1 MSVGACGT
9 KRQRAHAPASSAPCP
24 PSSAALSQLAGQ
36 WVWRA
41 PGSQRAEAG
50 QFSWGESTSFARQSR
65 VGHKRSMLATPC
77 TGTHFLALLIGAVA
91 VVSAAVGCCSEKV
104 KATSSLCFRSPA
116 GLGACAAEVA
126 TSSSTRRSPPPS
138 RRETVWSAMKSCLR
152 EATSKSGLASHT
164 SQAQVTL
171 AERSSDGRLKVTFCS
186 GNRFRPTERSSPRMA
201 SARGFRAALGPIDPL
216 NPRCY
221 VDVTFGTGESGAVDR

>member
-1 MSVGACGT
+1 VSVGACGA
-9 KRQRAHAPASSAPCP
+9 KRQQAHAPASSAPCP

-50 QFSWGESTSFARQSR
+50 QFSLGESTSFARQSR
-65 VGHKRSMLATPC
+65 VGHKRSMLATLC
-77 TGTHFLALLIGAVA
+77 TGTHFLALRVGAVA
-91 VVSAAVGCCSEKV
+91 VVSAAVGCCSEKE

-138 RRETVWSAMKSCLR
+138 RRERATVWSAMKSCQCLKGS
-152 EATSKSGLASHT
+152 ATSKSGLASHT

-171 AERSSDGRLKVTFCS
+171 AERSSDGRLKVTLLF
-186 GNRFRPTERSSPRMA
+186 
-201 SARGFRAALGPIDPL
+201 
-216 NPRCY
+216 
-221 VDVTFGTGESGAVDR
+221 